1 MVLKTYFKALDISI
15 EILTNEL
22 TVFYNEYDTI
32 QHVVQGLIKEGCL
45 GQRYKSY
52 SGTIFDG

>member
-1 MVLKTYFKALDISI
+1 MVLETYFKKLDISI

-32 QHVVQGLIKEGCL
+32 QHVVQGLIK
-45 GQRYKSY
+45 
-52 SGTIFDG
+52 